1 MVIEKSSTTW
11 NWTGKVDSPSLFKL
25 STLNLEPANF
35 QVLRAQLQFGEFQ
48 MILDNA
54 EIPLLQPNCSSAL
67 NTWKLAGL
75 KFKVE
80 KLEKLEKRWDVYF
93 FPQIPSSWRLFNHH
107 TRPSVFCI
115 LCKRPFG
122 EMVQF
127 RLKREKT
134 TCTKFFAF
142 ASLKLLNKV
151 GSIIL

>member
-11 NWTGKVDSPSLFKL
+11 NWRRTVDNASLFKL
-25 STLNLEPANF
+25 STLNIEPANF
-35 QVLRAQLQFGEFQ
+35 QVLRAQLQFGEIQ
-48 MILDNA
+48 MILDIA

-80 KLEKLEKRWDVYF
+80 KLEKRWDVYF
-93 FPQIPSSWRLFNHH
+93 FPQIPSSWRLFNDY

-115 LCKRPFG
+115 LCKSPFG

-134 TCTKFFAF
+134 PCTKFFAF

-151 GSIIL
+151 ASIIL